1 MIKITSAELIT
12 SAPSLDVMPEV
23 LYPEVAFLGRS
34 NVGKSSLINALLGRR
49 SLARTSSQPGKTRL
63 FNFYLVN
70 EAFYL
75 VDMPGYGYAR
85 FAQAERLR
93 LRGIICQYLT
103 ERESLRA
110 VIHAVDFRHEPSQD
124 DKEFSSLLLEANVPF
139 LVVATKC
146 DKVPS
151 SKHHRHQKM
160 IALSLGIPKEQVLVT
175 SAEIKIGMDKVWARL
190 TSDTAPGE

>member
-1 MIKITSAELIT
+1 MKVTSAQLVT
-12 SAPSLDVMPEV
+12 SAPALENMPEV
-23 LYPEVAFLGRS
+23 QYPEVAFLGRS

-70 EAFYL
+70 ESFYL

-93 LRGIICQYLT
+93 LRSLICRYIT

-110 VIHAVDFRHEPSQD
+110 VIHAVDFRHEPSSD
-124 DKEFSSLLLEANVPF
+124 DKEFSSILLASNVPF

-146 DKVPS
+146 DKVPIS
-151 SKHHRHQKM
+151 RHHKHQKV
-160 IALSLGIPKEQVLVT
+160 ISTSLGIPQEQVLVT
-175 SAEIKIGMDKVWARL
+175 SAEVKRGLDDVWARL
-190 TSDTAPGE
+190 NAPTA